1 MSRFGS
7 ILTEKR
13 SFKKSTDVVAL
24 INRVKLNKKK
34 EKNKNI
40 IIAAAA
46 AAAIAVSGFII
57 SL

>member
-1 MSRFGS
+1 MSGFGS

-13 SFKKSTDVVAL
+13 NHIKNTDVVAL
-24 INRVKLNKKK
+24 INKVKLNRKK

-46 AAAIAVSGFII
+46 AAALAVSGFII

>member
-7 ILTEKR
+7 VLTEKR
-13 SFKKSTDVVAL
+13 NYRKSTDVVTL
-24 INRVKLNKKK
+24 INKVKLNRKK

-46 AAAIAVSGFII
+46 AAALAVSGFII